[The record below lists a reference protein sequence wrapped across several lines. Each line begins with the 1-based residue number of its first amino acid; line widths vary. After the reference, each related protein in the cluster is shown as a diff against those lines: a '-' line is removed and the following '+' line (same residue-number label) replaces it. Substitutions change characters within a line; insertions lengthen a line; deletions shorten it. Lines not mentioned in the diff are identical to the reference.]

1 MHQIPKKGQQDSL
14 ILTGDMI
21 HHPTSK
27 LPETVMAKITCKA
40 KPSFPN
46 GDKERKALCEMTIFC
61 VVKK

>member
-1 MHQIPKKGQQDSL
+1 MYQIPKKGQQDSL

-21 HHPTSK
+21 YHPNSK
-27 LPETVMAKITCKA
+27 PPEKVMTKIVCKA

-61 VVKK
+61 VIKK